1 MRSEVIT
8 ACTIDSAVERILEEL
23 KDIGGTS
30 SGRQHNIIYF
40 DGWDGLGASAVLREV
55 GRRLA
60 PAASEEKKPAL
71 GSGLEFKLIINLDCS
86 KWESRRALLQ
96 RVHCFVRGAKAL
108 GILDGTIPEPRQVL
122 EAEVD
127 GKKKEIP
134 NPSMT
139 HGWKKINDYSA
150 TGEFGLQGGQSRARI
165 TNLRMQ
171 LATTKKGSLTT
182 SDYFNKMQNIKDELA
197 LAGVVINDDEVVAHL
212 LNGLDYDYHPFVSS
226 MMGRSGDLSLSE
238 LYSLLM
244 EYDLWLEMY
253 QGTDQFQSSANMA
266 SRGRGSR
273 SRSGGRRGG
282 RSNSGRNGQN
292 SNQNFTSNTQGNS
305 SQGTKKE
312 DDYNGVDKEGSRA
325 EIPLVA
331 DAIYR
336 HIQKHLSSR
345 FLVIF
350 NNGSC
355 NEIDLESF
363 GFPLSGYSRNKALWS
378 FQGGFRLYPRTAVN
392 NALESMKMTD
402 VFLSAASDPDP
413 AVSGF
418 NLSSILHHEAAE
430 IARKINIGGINWPA
444 AATDCFLYM
453 VKLCRM
459 GSHLMD
465 YDLATH
471 SCNYWKCDDVIQLQ
485 HGTDDDDDDDGR
497 VWLSYDA
504 LQHEMI
510 LDVDYYQSPSFPSPV
525 SRLPEQISYWTSPTC
540 GFMLIPDQNGRIPK
554 GMFQQYDTLRVLKLS
569 ACMFSCTS
577 PPFLCCHSLRFLW
590 LDHCRE
596 ESSSTDGDGVAGNED
611 IPSVLPRAVGAG
623 RALLKLKGRLQNI
636 RKLRVTKSHATASYY
651 TDMGGLFSGKDKME
665 LLDFSANSGH
675 MTSFPAVSS
684 CNSLE
689 TVIINGSTSLK
700 EVSLKGCATLKNL
713 LLSGLFQQL
722 YSLDITGTAVK
733 TLDLS
738 AVEAPMLDQ
747 LFLLGCGKLYAIL
760 WPPEGKRKRYMGKL
774 RMDTTQK
781 EGSNTTATKTAAMS
795 GGGSPVEFDWYI
807 SVREARILGSLVP
820 VKDYFGPN
828 DAHVVISTTPS
839 HTHRLR
845 ADAAGGNKG
854 NRMKGKDHNSIYADV
869 ATTLKEDTI
878 MDLQADGGDCE
889 AWATILSITSIFAA
903 PLGSSWNKLEW
914 CRVERCP
921 ELECVFSP
929 QVGAVPDGSS
939 SHMDIFK
946 KLKII
951 WASHLRNTRCVLE
964 RPSLEG
970 PRYRAFADLTL
981 LHLYRCPRLLY
992 AVPLQLETMSLENLE
1007 TLEIMWCGDLSV
1019 VFHLFEETSDRGMYQ
1034 CSWNFPNLKVIHLH
1048 ELPRLRGIFNVPWYG
1063 VNAPKFETVRIRG
1076 CWSLWTLPP
1085 FCRMVKCDCEKEWW
1099 DRMKESRRKVLTHYH
1114 KPTHSRYY
1122 KKTMLRGSLLR

>member
-30 SGRQHNIIYF
+30 SGRRHNVIYF

-71 GSGLEFKLIINLDCS
+71 GSGLEFSLIINLDCS
-86 KWESRRALLQ
+86 KWESRRALQRSLAQKLQ
-96 RVHCFVRGAKAL
+96 LPPPVMNMFDA
-108 GILDGTIPEPRQVL
+108 
-122 EAEVD
+122 
-127 GKKKEIP
+127 
-134 NPSMT
+134 
-139 HGWKKINDYSA
+139 
-150 TGEFGLQGGQSRARI
+150 
-165 TNLRMQ
+165 
-171 LATTKKGSLTT
+171 
-182 SDYFNKMQNIKDELA
+182 QNE
-197 LAGVVINDDEVVAHL
+197 
-212 LNGLDYDYHPFVSS
+212 
-226 MMGRSGDLSLSE
+226 
-238 LYSLLM
+238 
-244 EYDLWLEMY
+244 
-253 QGTDQFQSSANMA
+253 
-266 SRGRGSR
+266 
-273 SRSGGRRGG
+273 
-282 RSNSGRNGQN
+282 
-292 SNQNFTSNTQGNS
+292 
-305 SQGTKKE
+305 E
-312 DDYNGVDKEGSRA
+312 DDYNGVDKGSRA
-325 EIPLVA
+325 EIPQVA

-485 HGTDDDDDDDGR
+485 HGTDDDDDGR

-510 LDVDYYQSPSFPSPV
+510 LDVDYYQSPSLPSPV

-611 IPSVLPRAVGAG
+611 IPRCFQGLWVLDVRYSSSK
-623 RALLKLKGRLQNI
+623 LLSSRMMDFMAQLRELHVMGQQFDMGVLKGRLQNI
-636 RKLRVTKSHATASYY
+636 RKLRVT
-651 TDMGGLFSGKDKME
+651 
-665 LLDFSANSGH
+665 N
-675 MTSFPAVSS
+675 

>member
-1 MRSEVIT
+1 
-8 ACTIDSAVERILEEL
+8 
-23 KDIGGTS
+23 
-30 SGRQHNIIYF
+30 
-40 DGWDGLGASAVLREV
+40 
-55 GRRLA
+55 
-60 PAASEEKKPAL
+60 
-71 GSGLEFKLIINLDCS
+71 
-86 KWESRRALLQ
+86 
-96 RVHCFVRGAKAL
+96 
-108 GILDGTIPEPRQVL
+108 
-122 EAEVD
+122 
-127 GKKKEIP
+127 
-134 NPSMT
+134 
-139 HGWKKINDYSA
+139 
-150 TGEFGLQGGQSRARI
+150 
-165 TNLRMQ
+165 
-171 LATTKKGSLTT
+171 
-182 SDYFNKMQNIKDELA
+182 
-197 LAGVVINDDEVVAHL
+197 
-212 LNGLDYDYHPFVSS
+212 
-226 MMGRSGDLSLSE
+226 
-238 LYSLLM
+238 
-244 EYDLWLEMY
+244 
-253 QGTDQFQSSANMA
+253 
-266 SRGRGSR
+266 
-273 SRSGGRRGG
+273 
-282 RSNSGRNGQN
+282 
-292 SNQNFTSNTQGNS
+292 
-305 SQGTKKE
+305 
-312 DDYNGVDKEGSRA
+312 
-325 EIPLVA
+325 
-331 DAIYR
+331 
-336 HIQKHLSSR
+336 
-345 FLVIF
+345 
-350 NNGSC
+350 
-355 NEIDLESF
+355 
-363 GFPLSGYSRNKALWS
+363 
-378 FQGGFRLYPRTAVN
+378 
-392 NALESMKMTD
+392 
-402 VFLSAASDPDP
+402 
-413 AVSGF
+413 
-418 NLSSILHHEAAE
+418 
-430 IARKINIGGINWPA
+430 
-444 AATDCFLYM
+444 
-453 VKLCRM
+453 
-459 GSHLMD
+459 
-465 YDLATH
+465 
-471 SCNYWKCDDVIQLQ
+471 
-485 HGTDDDDDDDGR
+485 
-497 VWLSYDA
+497 
-504 LQHEMI
+504 
-510 LDVDYYQSPSFPSPV
+510 
-525 SRLPEQISYWTSPTC
+525 
-540 GFMLIPDQNGRIPK
+540 MLIPDQNGRIPE

-611 IPSVLPRAVGAG
+611 IPRCFQGLWVLDVRYSSSK
-623 RALLKLKGRLQNI
+623 LLSNTMMDFMAQLRELHVMGQQFDMCVLKGRLQNI

-651 TDMGGLFSGKDKME
+651 RDMGGLFSGKDKME

-781 EGSNTTATKTAAMS
+781 EGSNTTVTKTAAMS

-854 NRMKGKDHNSIYADV
+854 NRMKGSSRQQAQGTLQPHKDHNSIYADV

-889 AWATILSITSIFAA
+889 AWATMCACPPPPIRTHTAPSIQTKATSQDCYMRIEDKAGNHITVPGFICDAAKILHVQHSLSLSITSIFAA

-951 WASHLRNTRCVLE
+951 WASHLRNARCVLE

-1048 ELPRLRGIFNVPWYG
+1048 ELPRLRGIFNAPWYG

-1085 FCRMVKCDCEKEWW
+1085 FCRMVKCDCEEWW
-1099 DRMKESRRKVLTHYH
+1099 DRMKESHRKVLTHYH